1 MDFLINKST
10 PLPGETAVTSIG
22 EVASRALDNYA
33 DEAKRAFG
41 LLWSDPAST
50 QDKLDRMGTH
60 AGLAFSQHYDT
71 VLHLLRS
78 YARAI
83 FGTVLASASDL
94 DAALADP
101 PTWLLT
107 NAEHPLSQAVLSKMP
122 PATWMPPAEYTI
134 NADGT
139 VTLQ

>member
-1 MDFLINKST
+1 MDFLLNKSN

-22 EVASRALDNYA
+22 EIASRALDNYA

-41 LLWSDPAST
+41 LLWSDPASI

-78 YARAI
+78 YARGAFSQI
-83 FGTVLASASDL
+83 EANAADLAAC
-94 DAALADP
+94 LADP

-107 NAEHPLSQAVLSKMP
+107 HQEHPLTAAVLAKMP
-122 PATWMPPAEYTI
+122 TSSWLPPVTYTT
-134 NADGT
+134 NPDGT